1 MDFNATIDLIIKEL
15 REASDIIDDLKKY
28 PGVPAL
34 QVELAKLKCKSAGE
48 VIAMIKTMKDAPVY
62 TGQEPELPK
71 KAQKQIP
78 QEEDKPLFVSE
89 IFPSEVREEKIK
101 VVVPEIPH
109 APVVKKP
116 APVKGEKKEQ
126 ESSIVADKF
135 SAISGSFNEQ
145 LGTVQGD
152 DDLAE
157 ILKTKPISSLQEAI
171 GLNDKFLFMSEIFNG
186 NKNDYNQAISR
197 LESAENLTDA
207 RAIIMS
213 YTGDNNESEAVI
225 QLLDL
230 VKRKLPSD
238 E

>member
-48 VIAMIKTMKDAPVY
+48 VIAMIKTMKDTPGF
-62 TGQEPELPK
+62 TGQEPDLRK

-78 QEEDKPLFVSE
+78 QEEDKPLLVKE
-89 IFPSEVREEKIK
+89 IIPAAVEEEKEEAVLPDIPQVPLMKKTASVK
-101 VVVPEIPH
+101 V
-109 APVVKKP
+109 
-116 APVKGEKKEQ
+116 EKKE
-126 ESSIVADKF
+126 ETSSIVADKF
-135 SAISGSFNEQ
+135 SDLSGSFNEQ

-186 NKNDYNQAISR
+186 NKNDYSQAISR

-213 YTGDNNESEAVI
+213 YTGDNSESEAVI

-230 VKRKLPSD
+230 VKRKLPSN

>member
-48 VIAMIKTMKDAPVY
+48 VIAMIKTMKDTPGFAN
-62 TGQEPELPK
+62 QEPDLPK
-71 KAQKQIP
+71 KVQKQIP
-78 QEEDKPLFVSE
+78 QEEDKPLFVKKITPPAVE
-89 IFPSEVREEKIK
+89 EEKAEAILP
-101 VVVPEIPH
+101 VTAPP
-109 APVVKKP
+109 PVVKKP
-116 APVKGEKKEQ
+116 APAKVEKQ

-135 SAISGSFNEQ
+135 TDLSGSFNEQ

-157 ILKTKPISSLQEAI
+157 LLKTKPITSLQEAI

-186 NKNDYNQAISR
+186 NKSDYSSAISR

-213 YTGDNNESEAVI
+213 YTGDNDESEAVI
-225 QLLDL
+225 QLLEL
-230 VKRKLPSD
+230 VKRKLPSN